1 LIVVNRSERQQN
13 EEGEERLKFIKR
25 KGDFLWQEPQS
36 FFSRDNMSIN
46 WSGLILDG
54 GETNF
59 FPVDVMTG
67 IVIHLKGKKNLVLTF
82 PEMVSNG

>member
-13 EEGEERLKFIKR
+13 EGEERLKFIKR
-25 KGDFLWQEPQS
+25 KGDFLWQEPQKV

-59 FPVDVMTG
+59 FSVDVMTG
-67 IVIHLKGKKNLVLTF
+67 IVIHLRGKKNLV
-82 PEMVSNG
+82 